1 MSKKKFDHCAFQVS
15 NIDNAIDWYVKVL
28 GFELLFKGDNFLEN
42 EVYAF
47 LSYGESR
54 LELIQDLSQ
63 EFVKPIIRKPFG
75 PHLCL
80 EVDSM
85 QTALE
90 IIKNNGIRIVKGP
103 LEIENKEKWIY
114 FADPDNNILEFIEW
128 YSEN

>member
-15 NIDNAIDWYVKVL
+15 NIDNAIDWYEKVL
-28 GFELLFKGDNFLEN
+28 GFELLFRGDNTPEN

-54 LELIQDLSQ
+54 LELIQDLGQ
-63 EFVKPIIRKPFG
+63 EFEQPIIQKPFC

-85 QTALE
+85 QIALE

-103 LEIENKEKWIY
+103 LEIVNKEKWIY

-128 YSEN
+128 YDK

>member
-28 GFELLFKGDNFLEN
+28 GFEWLFKGDNILEN

-47 LSYGESR
+47 LTYGESR

-63 EFVKPIIRKPFG
+63 EFVKPIIRKPFC